1 MSEFVHYNISVS
13 HSFPKELK
21 TALSSSEA
29 NFVDVNWF
37 AISSVVVR
45 LDIRNK
51 SCNCFNS
58 LAAVGPA

>member
-37 AISSVVVR
+37 AVSPVELLASTSS
-45 LDIRNK
+45 
-51 SCNCFNS
+51 STPS
-58 LAAVGPA
+58 LTLE